1 MPRYFFNLRYGDA
14 VIPDP
19 VGIELDNLD
28 GVLEQ
33 INEVIRD
40 FYPVEFV
47 GWELVIVDEAGATQ
61 LTISAAYNSS

>member
-19 VGIELDNLD
+19 VGIELENLD

-33 INEVIRD
+33 INEVIRE
-40 FYPVEFV
+40 FHPVDFV

-61 LTISAAYNSS
+61 LTVSAGHKSS